1 MQRAD
6 SHRNYKGN
14 SGVDFSLKGDSRVMQ
29 ECGRSYATIE
39 LDIENIKY
47 NEPMKNHTSFKV
59 GGPAD
64 ILIEPDNVEELVLAI
79 KKLRKGNIPYYII
92 GNGTNL
98 LVSDKGIRGAV
109 VKIGEKF
116 GRIDIS
122 GDRIISESGVLLST
136 LSKIAAKNSLT
147 GMEFASGIPGA
158 LGGAA
163 TMNAGAYGGE
173 MKDIVEW
180 VEVLDRNLK
189 LKRLTNGE
197 MNFGYR
203 KSVVEPN
210 KYIVVRACI
219 KLEKGNPDEIYGIM
233 AELTERRKNKQPLHL
248 PSAGSTFKRPEGYF
262 AGKLI
267 EDAGLKG
274 YSVGG
279 AQVSTLHS
287 GFVVNNGDATAQDV
301 YQLIR
306 NVQKTVLEKFGVKLE
321 TEVKILGEF

>member
-1 MQRAD
+1 M
-6 SHRNYKGN
+6 
-14 SGVDFSLKGDSRVMQ
+14 KGDSKVMRN
-29 ECGRSYATIE
+29 CCIS
-39 LDIENIKY
+39 Y
-47 NEPMKNHTSFKV
+47 NEPMKNHTSFKL

-64 ILIEPDNVEELVLAI
+64 IFIEPDNEEGLAEAI
-79 KKLRKGNIPYYII
+79 KEIRSKGVLYYII

-109 VKIGEKF
+109 IKLGEKF
-116 GRIDIS
+116 GKIDVQ
-122 GDRIISESGVLLST
+122 GERIIAECGVLLST
-136 LSKIAAKNSLT
+136 LSKIAAKNSLA

-158 LGGAA
+158 LGGAVA
-163 TMNAGAYGGE
+163 MNAGAYGGE

-180 VEVLDRNLK
+180 VEVLDQNLN
-189 LKRLTNGE
+189 LKRLNNAE
-197 MNFGYR
+197 MKFGYR

-210 KYIVVRACI
+210 NYIVIRACI
-219 KLEKGNPDEIYGIM
+219 KLKKGNPDDIYAIM
-233 AELTERRKNKQPLHL
+233 AELTEKRKTKQPLHL

-279 AQVSTLHS
+279 AQVSPLHS

-301 YQLIR
+301 YNLIR
-306 NVQKTVLEKFGVKLE
+306 HVQKTVYEKFGVKLE